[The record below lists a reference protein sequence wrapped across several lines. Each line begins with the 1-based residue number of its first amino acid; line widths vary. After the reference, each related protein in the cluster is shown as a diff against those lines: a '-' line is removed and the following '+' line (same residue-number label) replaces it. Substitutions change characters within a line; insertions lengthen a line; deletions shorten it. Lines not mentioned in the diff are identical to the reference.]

1 MERIIAV
8 LTEDKELFLYIQMI
22 AKTLLKLNKKVVIET
37 NIQKN
42 TDLIIL
48 DFDEKKYQQLLKEIR
63 KTELY
68 SQKKILG
75 LYSDPD
81 LKLKPLFKKGCD
93 AIMKKD
99 EFKASLN
106 NLLMF

>member
-1 MERIIAV
+1 MERVISVI
-8 LTEDKELFLYIQMI
+8 TDDKELVLYIQMI
-22 AKTLLKLNKKVVIET
+22 AKTLLKLNKKVIIE
-37 NIQKN
+37 NQLKEN
-42 TDLIIL
+42 SDLIIL
-48 DFDEKKYQQLLKEIR
+48 DFDMKKYQKLLTEIR
-63 KTELY
+63 ASEVY
-68 SQKKILG
+68 SQKKVLG
-75 LYSDPD
+75 LYSNPD